1 MTAPT
6 RRRPPATLHAARAAG
21 HPVLNWEA
29 GEEKGNGAE
38 RGGGD
43 ITGSTQQQSRPT
55 RHGRAPHDRRK
66 GERCLDVT
74 ERSGQSRRDGNGAR
88 EKAGS
93 ASGRG
98 KARVRGPL
106 PDNAGSSNSRFGASV
121 GSAHAPGVR
130 RFGER
135 VRPTPSPR
143 RPATTTRP
151 TGSPQTRR
159 HLPTGDCGRGG
170 GEPRWVGG
178 GALPH
183 HPARTV
189 VGVWRGYA
197 HYPCHSL
204 SPLPYCQRMRAERK
218 EIIAGKDTRRR
229 WRVTPCGRHRRRVD
243 PPAAAAPA
251 PAPTARARAGRG
263 NSKAPLRRR
272 RPGLVRL
279 PPLLREMTTGLIPPR
294 PPVRSALSAVDR
306 LPAGC
311 ETGDSRYPPLGCA
324 TALERKTQYGVC
336 IVFSFCNGVLST
348 ARMQT
353 LSMGAA
359 RHRYPEQGPRAFLL
373 HLSIHRGA

>member
-21 HPVLNWEA
+21 HPALNWEA

-74 ERSGQSRRDGNGAR
+74 ERSGQSGRDGNGAR
-88 EKAGS
+88 EWAGS

-130 RFGER
+130 RFGGR

-151 TGSPQTRR
+151 TGLMRPTVASVVVVHPRPAAMHTYPSVVVAVGAVNHGGWAAARCPTTQLARWWVCGVGTPTTRAIPSPHFPIANGCAQK
-159 HLPTGDCGRGG
+159 GRESSQGRT
-170 GEPRWVGG
+170 PVGG
-178 GALPH
+178 GGSRRAAGTGGGSILLPQ
-183 HPARTV
+183 P
-189 VGVWRGYA
+189 
-197 HYPCHSL
+197 P
-204 SPLPYCQRMRAERK
+204 QRQPPRLGLAQGEGT
-218 EIIAGKDTRRR
+218 AQ
-229 WRVTPCGRHRRRVD
+229 HRLGGG
-243 PPAAAAPA
+243 APA
-251 PAPTARARAGRG
+251 SCGCHHCFAR
-263 NSKAPLRRR
+263 
-272 RPGLVRL
+272 
-279 PPLLREMTTGLIPPR
+279 
-294 PPVRSALSAVDR
+294 
-306 LPAGC
+306 
-311 ETGDSRYPPLGCA
+311 
-324 TALERKTQYGVC
+324 
-336 IVFSFCNGVLST
+336 
-348 ARMQT
+348 
-353 LSMGAA
+353 
-359 RHRYPEQGPRAFLL
+359 
-373 HLSIHRGA
+373 